1 MCWFCILLQSV
12 FAELRDIGDLIHFVL
27 DYGGCLLVPAKYK
40 FFVQML
46 DFVSCKTC
54 MRAMFEHCIKQF

>member
-46 DFVSCKTC
+46 DFVS
-54 MRAMFEHCIKQF
+54 